1 MARYGPVQTRTET
14 ISIPGAQL
22 TDHSTT
28 RAVRR
33 ALPRLIE
40 TKSEEGFMTPV
51 QIMVAAAKAMIEN
64 LAPADLAAELAHPD
78 VLLVDVREPGETEA
92 GVIPGAVL
100 VPRGMLEFHAQQG
113 TRHHIEG
120 FEPSQRVI
128 VYSAAGSRSVLAVR
142 SLHELGYHDVA
153 HLEGGFEAWA
163 QEGRPVTAPRT
174 G

>member
-1 MARYGPVQTRTET
+1 MTR
-14 ISIPGAQL
+14 L
-22 TDHSTT
+22 
-28 RAVRR
+28 R
-33 ALPRLIE
+33 
-40 TKSEEGFMTPV
+40 
-51 QIMVAAAKAMIEN
+51 IMVAAAKAMIEN
-64 LAPADLAAELAHPD
+64 LTPADLAIELAYPD
-78 VLLVDVREPGETEA
+78 VLLVDVREPAETEA

-100 VPRGMLEFHAQQG
+100 VPRGVLEFHAEHG

-153 HLEGGFEAWA
+153 HLEGGFDAWV